1 MKEKIYVN
9 SPKIILFQPEIA
21 QNLGT
26 ILRLCTCF
34 GVSLH
39 VIEPCGFPFSSKA
52 LKRSMMDYGELDY
65 VTRHVNFQKYSN
77 ARSLNNETTR
87 MILLTTKGNKC
98 LWDFNFSRGDH
109 LFFGNEG
116 HGVPDTVAKQANA
129 RVFIPMPGKG
139 RSLNLAVSVG
149 IALSEATRQLRNNL

>member
-1 MKEKIYVN
+1 MVKEIIVSSTKIV
-9 SPKIILFQPEIA
+9 LFQPEIA

-26 ILRLCTCF
+26 ILRLCACF
-34 GVSLH
+34 GVSLD
-39 VIEPCGFPFSSKA
+39 VIEPCGFPFSLKA
-52 LKRSMMDYGELDY
+52 LKRSMMDYGRLES
-65 VTRHVNFQKYSN
+65 VTKHINFQKYDEQKY
-77 ARSLNNETTR
+77 LNSKTSR

-98 LWDFNFSRGDH
+98 LWDFNFSKGDH

-116 HGVPDTVAKQANA
+116 NGVPDIVAEKANA

-149 IALSEATRQLRNNL
+149 IALGEATRQLRNK